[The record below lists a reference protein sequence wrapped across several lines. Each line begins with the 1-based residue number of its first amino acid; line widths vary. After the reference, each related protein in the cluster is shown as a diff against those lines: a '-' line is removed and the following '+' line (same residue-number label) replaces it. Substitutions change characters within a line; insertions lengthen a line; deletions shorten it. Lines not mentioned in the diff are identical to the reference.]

1 MNRPHPH
8 NLVGRNGC
16 DRGICSMEFCDP
28 QMIMEFRSLGI
39 QCVRKN
45 EVESS
50 LQRRQ
55 QINVDPY
62 RSMNYDLNNAEL
74 FCV

>member
-1 MNRPHPH
+1 
-8 NLVGRNGC
+8 
-16 DRGICSMEFCDP
+16 MEFSDP
-28 QMIMEFRSLGI
+28 QMIIEFRSLGI
-39 QCVRKN
+39 QCVRRN

-50 LQRRQ
+50 LQKRQ

-62 RSMNYDLNNAEL
+62 RSMNYELNNVEL